1 MTWISMVPAMKLKK
15 MRWYGWG
22 GRTGQHTTS
31 TYTDVRGD
39 HPYTPPT
46 QKDKVT
52 PFEQASSFMTC
63 PHILTWHGVTP
74 WYDVSFLGGNTIQ
87 KKKKT
92 RKNKNHNR
100 TKQKHN
106 KKGMPHHPKQWHLR
120 VNACVVQLKTK
131 KARQETK
138 IKKWG
143 HQQNNKKTNAI
154 PQQSVYINERINK
167 HIYICIQYMLTPTRP
182 TFYLF
187 CGERHVPK
195 KKVIPDSPHPLICA
209 SSGQPPDE
217 PKWQFVTSPGYL
229 RDLLLVCKH
238 VQPSPPWSWD
248 LRRPRM

>member
-1 MTWISMVPAMKLKK
+1 

-31 TYTDVRGD
+31 TYKDVRWD

-46 QKDKVT
+46 QKGKVT
-52 PFEQASSFMTC
+52 PLEQVSSFMTC
-63 PHILTWHGVTP
+63 AHILTRHGGTP
-74 WYDVSFLGGNTIQ
+74 WYDVSFLGSNTIQ

-92 RKNKNHNR
+92 RQNKNHNR

-143 HQQNNKKTNAI
+143 HQQNNKKNKCHTTAISVHKWTN
-154 PQQSVYINERINK
+154 K
-167 HIYICIQYMLTPTRP
+167 
-182 TFYLF
+182 
-187 CGERHVPK
+187 
-195 KKVIPDSPHPLICA
+195 
-209 SSGQPPDE
+209 
-217 PKWQFVTSPGYL
+217 
-229 RDLLLVCKH
+229 
-238 VQPSPPWSWD
+238 
-248 LRRPRM
+248 